1 MDSYFKTGLKIG
13 VLGGGQLG
21 RMLIQEAINYNLD
34 IAVIDPDENA
44 PCRYL
49 TSHFVKGDF
58 KDYQTVLDFGKGLD
72 ILTIEIEHVNIEA
85 LKELEKNGVKV
96 YPQPNFLEIVQDKGL
111 QKLFFQENNIP
122 TAPFHLIKEK
132 SEIKNHLAD
141 FPFFQKMRKGGYD
154 GKGVYKLDTED
165 KIAEAFDVPS
175 VLEKLVPFEREIS
188 VIVSRNDNGETSAFP
203 VVDMEFNPQ
212 ANLVEYLFAPSSLD
226 DKLQKKAK
234 GLAIDL
240 ISKAKMTGILAV
252 EMFVTTDGEILVNE
266 IAPRPHNSGH
276 QTIEANTTSQY
287 EQHLRA
293 ICNFPPG
300 KTDIEQASVMV
311 NILGEPNYTGDAIY
325 EGMDDILKLPGVYV
339 HLYGKKTTKPFRKM
353 GHVTITGQDLKEVK
367 ELANKVKSKLKVK
380 A

>member
-34 IAVIDPDENA
+34 IAVLDPDKNA

-49 TSHFVKGDF
+49 TSNFINGEF
-58 KDYQTVLDFGKGLD
+58 KDYQTVLNFGKDLD
-72 ILTIEIEHVNIEA
+72 ILTIEIEHVNIDA
-85 LKELEKNGVKV
+85 LKELEKSGVKV

-122 TAPFHLIKEK
+122 TAPFHLISNK
-132 SEIKNHLAD
+132 SEIKNYLNE

-154 GKGVYKLDTED
+154 GKGVYKLDSEQ
-165 KIAEAFDVPS
+165 KISEAFDVPS

-226 DKLQKKAK
+226 DKLQNKAK
-234 GLAIDL
+234 ELAIEL

-252 EMFVTTDGEILVNE
+252 EMFVTKDGEILVNE

-300 KTDIEQASVMV
+300 KTDIELASVMV
-311 NILGEPNYTGDAIY
+311 NILGEPEYTGDAVY
-325 EGMDDILKLPGVYV
+325 EGMDEILNFPGVYV

-353 GHVTITGQDLKEVK
+353 GHVTITGKNLNEVK
-367 ELANKVKSKLKVK
+367 EIANKVKSKLKVK